1 MLPSRGKFEMAFKHP
16 LARGSQVWVAK
27 TLDNRD
33 QPTLVIVTTIAL
45 DPSHK
50 NFKKSLVDKLSGAAR
65 EYLAET
71 KEAEAYVLVNR
82 LRDWKA
88 RGT

>member
-1 MLPSRGKFEMAFKHP
+1 MAFKHP
-16 LARGSQVWVAK
+16 LARGAQIWVAK

-33 QPTLVIVTTIAL
+33 HPTLVIVTTIAL
-45 DPSHK
+45 DASHK
-50 NFKKSLVDKLSGAAR
+50 NYKRSLVEKLSGAAR
-65 EYLAET
+65 DYLAET
-71 KEAEAYVLVNR
+71 KEADAYVLVNR